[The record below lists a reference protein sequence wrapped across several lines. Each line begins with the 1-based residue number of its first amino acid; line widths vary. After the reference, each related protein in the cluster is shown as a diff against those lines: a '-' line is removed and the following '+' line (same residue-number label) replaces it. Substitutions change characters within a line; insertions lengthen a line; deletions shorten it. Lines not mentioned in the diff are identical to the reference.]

1 MKYPVKAGVRDL
13 IIFYFKVDVLDKE
26 PLAEDTRQ
34 NIIET
39 FTYCWA
45 HHMSIQA
52 IVKELRNS
60 NLSELRERII
70 KRMESNYNPYPL
82 RLGDLK
88 PRLQME
94 AMDNNKS
101 LHNYILTL
109 LREREKKQKAYIDLY
124 CVPRLNRIYR
134 LKKPIGNEVFVQL
147 SFWS

>member
-1 MKYPVKAGVRDL
+1 
-13 IIFYFKVDVLDKE
+13 
-26 PLAEDTRQ
+26 
-34 NIIET
+34 
-39 FTYCWA
+39 
-45 HHMSIQA
+45 MSIQA